1 MKRIVIFI
9 AILSGFT
16 FNQHVFANTSEMKL
30 KKKCI
35 QQYPWMEGESDAAL
49 RGIYTQICDKK
60 NRQNKNNLLIQA
72 AQQHQQLGQN
82 FKALQLVSYLHAQDI
97 QSTAL
102 TDVQFM
108 ASTQMAS
115 SAIEQMRRNEVRY
128 LSEEQ
133 TYPAAKNLVDAIE
146 QAKPAPVL
154 AVKETSSYVKKSSK
168 KSLQSKPK
176 KQISKVIAKSLK
188 KEKTVTTQPV
198 KTVQLA
204 AAPSSTN
211 PFATL
216 KK

>member
-1 MKRIVIFI
+1 MHIGRSIQKIGV
-9 AILSGFT
+9 
-16 FNQHVFANTSEMKL
+16 Q
-30 KKKCI
+30 KKCI
-35 QQYPWMEGESDAAL
+35 QQYPWMEGESDLAL
-49 RGIYTQICDKK
+49 RGIYAQICDKK

-82 FKALQLVSYLHAQDI
+82 FKALQLISHLHEQDI

-154 AVKETSSYVKKSSK
+154 AVKGASSYVKKSSK
-168 KSLQSKPK
+168 KSLQPKPKPK
-176 KQISKVIAKSLK
+176 KQISKVTAKSPK

-198 KTVQLA
+198 KMVQLA
-204 AAPSSTN
+204 VAPSSTN